1 MLRGLSDAGLVADA
15 KQQDLNPGAVTGAE
29 LAELIAAAYK
39 TPKAIVERTAAS
51 LARPQRRLIQN
62 YVASFISS
70 RAARP
75 MKPYGLPS
83 VSCVS

>member
-1 MLRGLSDAGLVADA
+1 MKDAGLLADA

-51 LARPQRRLIQN
+51 LAR
-62 YVASFISS
+62 
-70 RAARP
+70 AR
-75 MKPYGLPS
+75 KGG
-83 VSCVS
+83 